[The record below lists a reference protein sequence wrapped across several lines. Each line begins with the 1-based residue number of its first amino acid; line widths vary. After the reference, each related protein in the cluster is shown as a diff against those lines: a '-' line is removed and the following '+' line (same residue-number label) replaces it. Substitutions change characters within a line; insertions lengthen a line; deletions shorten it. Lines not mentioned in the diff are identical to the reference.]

1 MFLLKAS
8 DVSSLTSA
16 RFFAANNFDWISFN
30 FKEPSNTERI
40 KEVISW
46 IEGPLFLGYF
56 DNSTS
61 WDKIFEIVS
70 NLNLSAIEFDFNGD
84 FNHFNQIENYL
95 PDISLFLRIKTNQ
108 ISLIQNNVSNNIHLI
123 VCDDTQE
130 AIMQIANSNLHH
142 SHKVWLHLNN
152 LEALDIK
159 QLENTKHFIGLSFT
173 EEKENKVGLCD
184 FEQIQDF
191 LDCITS

>member
-30 FKEPSNTERI
+30 FKEPSNVERI

-95 PDISLFLRIKTNQ
+95 PNVSLFLRIKTNQ
-108 ISLIQNNVSNNIHLI
+108 ISLVQNNISSNTHLI
-123 VCDDTQE
+123 IYDDTQD
-130 AIMQIANSNLHH
+130 AITQIANSNLYN
-142 SHKVWLHLNN
+142 SHKVWLHLSNFDQ
-152 LEALDIK
+152 LTIQ
-159 QLENTKHFIGLSFT
+159 QLENTSHFICLSFT